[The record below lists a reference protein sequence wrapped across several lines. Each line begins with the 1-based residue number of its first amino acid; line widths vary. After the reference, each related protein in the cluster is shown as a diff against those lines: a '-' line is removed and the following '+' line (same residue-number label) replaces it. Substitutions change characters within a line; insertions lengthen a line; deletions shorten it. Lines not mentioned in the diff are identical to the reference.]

1 MSGVTLAVLVS
12 WGVVTGV
19 DLVSFL
25 QAMVARPLVAAT
37 VAGAILGDPGA
48 GVLVGMGLELFA
60 LEVLPVGGARYPDYG
75 PAATAAS
82 VVAAGGGSE
91 ALGLGVVVGLA
102 VAHLGEWTVVV
113 LRRRNTLRVREA
125 ATGLD
130 AGDLH
135 TIQRVQLGGIAR
147 DAVRALALTLGGIGL
162 AMAVR
167 RWPPVQGRAALLLL
181 AVLVG
186 IGLATA
192 AMNGKRLAQ
201 GRSGAA
207 WLAVGVTGGIA
218 WLALR

>member
-1 MSGVTLAVLVS
+1 VSLGVLAVLVS

-48 GVLVGMGLELFA
+48 GVLLGMVLELFA

-82 VVAAGGGSE
+82 VVAAGGGAE

-102 VAHLGEWTVVV
+102 VAHIGEWSVVV
-113 LRRRNTLRVREA
+113 LRRTNTRRVREA
-125 ATGLD
+125 APGLD

-135 TIQRVQLGGIAR
+135 TIQRVQLAGIAR
-147 DAVRALALTLGGIGL
+147 DALRALALTLGGIGL
-162 AMAVR
+162 AAAAR

-186 IGLATA
+186 IALATA
-192 AMNGKRLAQ
+192 AMSAKRLAP
-201 GRSGAA
+201 GRTGFA
-207 WLAVGVTGGIA
+207 WLTVGLSGGIA
-218 WLALR
+218 WLVLR

>member
-1 MSGVTLAVLVS
+1 MSGVTLAVLVT

-37 VAGAILGDPGA
+37 VAGAILGDLGA
-48 GVLVGMGLELFA
+48 GVLVGMVLELFA

-82 VVAAGGGSE
+82 VVAAGGGPE

-113 LRRRNTLRVREA
+113 LRRRNTQRVREA
-125 ATGLD
+125 ARGLD

-162 AMAVR
+162 ATAAR
-167 RWPPVQGRAALLLL
+167 RWRPVEGRAALLLL

-201 GRSGAA
+201 GRTGFA
-207 WLAVGVTGGIA
+207 WLTVGVAGGIA

>member
-1 MSGVTLAVLVS
+1 MSLGVLAVLVS

-48 GVLVGMGLELFA
+48 GVLLGMVLELFA

-82 VVAAGGGSE
+82 VVAAGGGAE

-102 VAHLGEWTVVV
+102 VAHIGEWSVVV
-113 LRRRNTLRVREA
+113 LRRTNTRRVREA
-125 ATGLD
+125 APGLD

-135 TIQRVQLGGIAR
+135 TIQRVQLAGIAR
-147 DAVRALALTLGGIGL
+147 DALRALALTLGGIGL
-162 AMAVR
+162 AAAAR

-186 IGLATA
+186 IALATA
-192 AMNGKRLAQ
+192 AMSAKRLAP
-201 GRSGAA
+201 GRTGFA
-207 WLAVGVTGGIA
+207 WLTVGLSGGIA
-218 WLALR
+218 WLVLR